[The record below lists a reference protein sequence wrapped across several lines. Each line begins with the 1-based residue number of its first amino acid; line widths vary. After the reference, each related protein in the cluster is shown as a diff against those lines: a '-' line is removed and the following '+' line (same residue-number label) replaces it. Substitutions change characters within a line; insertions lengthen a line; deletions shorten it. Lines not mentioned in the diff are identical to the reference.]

1 MIKRR
6 SKKQEINLNP
16 KKTKVSKFPRISR
29 LIPEAVLTFVRDEKY
44 VLLASLSGVFFFCLM
59 LYMIVQLSASLQV
72 QKRGEVERAR
82 VVSDRAFWEAVTKE
96 RPEYRDGYFMLALLE
111 YRMGRKKEASQNVSK
126 ALKIDPNFVQG
137 VEFKKILDK
146 PE

>member
-1 MIKRR
+1 
-6 SKKQEINLNP
+6 
-16 KKTKVSKFPRISR
+16 
-29 LIPEAVLTFVRDEKY
+29 
-44 VLLASLSGVFFFCLM
+44 
-59 LYMIVQLSASLQV
+59 MIVQLSASLQV